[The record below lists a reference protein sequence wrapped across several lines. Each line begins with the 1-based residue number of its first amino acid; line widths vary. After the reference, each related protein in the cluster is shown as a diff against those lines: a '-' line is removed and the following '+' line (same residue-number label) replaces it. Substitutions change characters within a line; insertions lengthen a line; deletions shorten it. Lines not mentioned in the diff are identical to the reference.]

1 MKVLGIAGSLR
12 SGSLNRE
19 LLRRALAAAPAG
31 IEVETWDG
39 LRDVPPDDQDEED
52 SEPEAV
58 ASLRQAISS
67 ADAVLIVTPEY
78 NGSIPGVLK
87 NAIDWASRPNVLTG
101 CFRNKPVAVI
111 SASDGMFGA
120 MWAGAELKKVMGLGG
135 RPRRRRRARASEGP
149 PPTRRGRPRA
159 RRDPARRGGAA
170 GGRGAAGRRHPRR
183 GPPPPPTILAPPG
196 PHRLAAQVTA
206 LSRP

>member
-19 LLRRALAAAPAG
+19 LLHRALAAAPEG

-39 LRDVPPDDQDEED
+39 LRDVPPYDQDEED
-52 SEPEAV
+52 FEPEAV

-87 NAIDWASRPNVLTG
+87 NAIDWASRPYVLTG

-120 MWAGAELKKVMGLGG
+120 MWAGAELKKVMGLVGG
-135 RPRRRRRARASEGP
+135 RVVDAE
-149 PPTRRGRPRA
+149 
-159 RRDPARRGGAA
+159 
-170 GGRGAAGRRHPRR
+170 
-183 GPPPPPTILAPPG
+183 LALPKA
-196 PHRLAAQVTA
+196 HDRLAEADPELDEILRDVVERLVAEVQPAAATLA
-206 LSRP
+206 AA